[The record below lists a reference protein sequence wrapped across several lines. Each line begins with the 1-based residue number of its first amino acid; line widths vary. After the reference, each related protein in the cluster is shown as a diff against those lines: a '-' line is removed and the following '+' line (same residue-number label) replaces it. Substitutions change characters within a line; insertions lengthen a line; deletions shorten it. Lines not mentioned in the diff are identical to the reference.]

1 MTGDARPNVVVLCLD
16 TVRKDVYDRY
26 ATRLREMAT
35 VRFEGM
41 RALGGWSVPSH
52 AGLLTGSV
60 PSETGVHAH
69 QRRFD
74 PIDAENTWIAP
85 LERQGYESVCVTS
98 NIYASPVFG
107 FDRFF
112 DRTVPISPSR
122 RLPAGMDVQRHISDR
137 STDGMEAYAD
147 FVRQA
152 LAHDHPLRS
161 LCNGVLLKLDD
172 VSRKLPIEKPTDFGG
187 RSIARALEREVTEP
201 DGPVIAFANLMDAHG
216 PHTPFRG
223 LDDSI
228 HGVSADF
235 HSSSFRDSDVNVADG
250 LGEYAADVE
259 RVRQLYAATI
269 DYLDQVVADLVT
281 ALATS
286 DDRESILIVTADHGE
301 NLGYESDGYLMNH
314 MSSLSEGLLHV
325 PFDVITTGDR
335 DIDLAVD
342 GTDTRTGSGERSA
355 SDDTTARPV
364 DVDGLSSHADLG
376 GVIRSLASE
385 DPFDPFAFERERAR
399 AEIVGSG
406 SGIPEG
412 GDESYWDR
420 GQRVVYRD
428 DRKYYRDQLG
438 TEAVYDVSGPP
449 SKQVERPDETVPDGL
464 FESTFG
470 DWVTDDEHDEQA
482 FGEEVDAASRARL
495 EDLGYL

>member
-1 MTGDARPNVVVLCLD
+1 MTGTDRPNIVVLCLD

-26 ATRLREMAT
+26 ATRLRERAA

-52 AGLLTGSV
+52 AGMLTGSV

-74 PIDAENTWIAP
+74 PIDVGDTWIAP
-85 LERQGYESVCVTS
+85 LARRGYESVCVTS

-112 DRTVPISPSR
+112 DRTIPISPSR
-122 RLPAGMDVQRHISDR
+122 RLPAGMDVQQHISER
-137 STDGMEAYAD
+137 STDGVEAYAD
-147 FVRQA
+147 FVREA

-161 LCNGVLLKLDD
+161 LANGVLLKLDD

-187 RSIARALEREVTEP
+187 RAIARTLEREVTEP
-201 DGPVIAFANLMDAHG
+201 DGPVVAFANLMDAHG
-216 PHTPFRG
+216 PHTAFRG

-250 LGEYAADVE
+250 LGEYESDVE
-259 RVRQLYAATI
+259 RVRRLYAATV
-269 DYLDQVVADLVT
+269 DYLDRVVDDLLS
-281 ALATS
+281 ALAAG
-286 DDRESILIVTADHGE
+286 DDRESILLVTADHGE

-325 PFDVITTGDR
+325 PFDVVPTSGR
-335 DIDLAVD
+335 ALELA
-342 GTDTRTGSGERSA
+342 
-355 SDDTTARPV
+355 DDTVRPV
-364 DVDGLSSHADLG
+364 DVNGLSSHADLG
-376 GVIRSLASE
+376 EVVRSLASD
-385 DPFDPFAFERERAR
+385 DPFDPFALERERAR

-420 GQRVVYRD
+420 SQRVVYED
-428 DRKYYRDQLG
+428 ERKYYRDRLG

-449 SKQVERPDETVPDGL
+449 SKQVELPDETVPNGL
-464 FESTFG
+464 FESVFG
-470 DWVTDDEHDEQA
+470 DWVSDHGRDGRAHA
-482 FGEEVDAASRARL
+482 EEVDAASRARL

>member
-1 MTGDARPNVVVLCLD
+1 MNGPPRPNVVVLCLD

-26 ATRLREMAT
+26 AARLREMAT

-41 RALGGWSVPSH
+41 RALAGWSVPSH
-52 AGLLTGSV
+52 AGLLTGSA

-74 PIDAENTWIAP
+74 PIDAADTWIAT
-85 LERQGYESVCVTS
+85 LERQGYESVCVSS

-112 DRTVPISPSR
+112 DRTIPISPSR
-122 RLPAGMDVQRHISDR
+122 RLPAGMDVQRHIADR
-137 STDGMEAYAD
+137 STDGVAAYAA

-172 VSRKLPIEKPTDFGG
+172 LSRKLPIEKPTDFGG
-187 RSIARALEREVTEP
+187 RAIARTLERAVTEP
-201 DGPVIAFANLMDAHG
+201 DGPVLAFANFMDAHG

-228 HGVSADF
+228 HGVPADF
-235 HSSSFRDSDVNVADG
+235 HSSSFRDSDVNAADG
-250 LGEYAADVE
+250 LGEFGAAVE
-259 RVRQLYAATI
+259 RVRRLYAATV
-269 DYLDQVVADLVT
+269 DYLDRVVADLVS
-281 ALATS
+281 ALES
-286 DDRESILIVTADHGE
+286 GDDRESILIVTADHGE
-301 NLGYESDGYLMNH
+301 NLGYESDGTLMNH

-325 PFDVITTGDR
+325 PCDVITTGDR
-335 DIDLAVD
+335 PLEVAVD
-342 GTDTRTGSGERSA
+342 DGTV
-355 SDDTTARPV
+355 PV

-376 GVIRSLASE
+376 SVIRALASE
-385 DPFDPFAFERERAR
+385 EPFDPFAFERERAR

-420 GQRVVYRD
+420 GQRVVYRG

-449 SKQVERPDETVPDGL
+449 SKQAGLPGESVPDGC
-464 FESTFG
+464 FEAAFG
-470 DWVTDDEHDEQA
+470 DWVTAAKRDEA
-482 FGEEVDAASRARL
+482 AIGETIDAASRARL

>member
-1 MTGDARPNVVVLCLD
+1 MTENRRPNIVVLCLD
-16 TVRKDVYDRY
+16 TVRKDVYDRF
-26 ATRLREMAT
+26 ATRLRERAA

-52 AGLLTGSV
+52 AGMLTGTV

-74 PIDAENTWIAP
+74 PIDPEDTWIAP
-85 LERQGYESVCVTS
+85 LEGQGYESVCVTS

-122 RLPAGMDVQRHISDR
+122 RLPEGMDVQEHISDR
-137 STDGMEAYAD
+137 SAEGVEAYAD
-147 FVRQA
+147 FVREA
-152 LAHDHPLRS
+152 LEHDHPLRS
-161 LCNGVLLKLDD
+161 LANGVLLKLDD

-187 RSIARALEREVTEP
+187 RAIARTLEREVAEP
-201 DGPVIAFANLMDAHG
+201 DGPVVAFANVMDAHG
-216 PHTPFRG
+216 PHTAFRG

-235 HSSSFRDSDVNVADG
+235 HSSSFRDSDVNVVDG
-250 LGEYAADVE
+250 LGAYESDIE
-259 RVRQLYAATI
+259 RVRRLYAATV
-269 DYLDQVVADLVT
+269 DYLDRVVTDLLD
-281 ALATS
+281 ALARE

-325 PFDVITTGDR
+325 PFDIVATD
-335 DIDLAVD
+335 DSALELAVD
-342 GTDTRTGSGERSA
+342 
-355 SDDTTARPV
+355 DTTRPV
-364 DVDGLSSHADLG
+364 DVDGLASHADLG
-376 GVIRSLASE
+376 DAVRSLAGE
-385 DPFDPFAFERERAR
+385 EPFDPFALERERAR

-420 GQRVVYRD
+420 GQRVVYED

-438 TEAVYDVSGPP
+438 DEAVYDVSGPP
-449 SKQVERPDETVPDGL
+449 SKQVELPDETVPDGL
-464 FESTFG
+464 FESAFG
-470 DWVTDDEHDEQA
+470 DWITDEERDGRDHA
-482 FGEEVDAASRARL
+482 EEVDAASRARL

>member
-16 TVRKDVYDRY
+16 TVRKDIYDQY

-52 AGLLTGSV
+52 AGMLTGAV
-60 PSETGVHAH
+60 PSETGVHTH

-74 PIDAENTWIAP
+74 PIDVADTWIAP
-85 LERQGYESVCVTS
+85 LSRSGYESVCVSS

-137 STDGMEAYAD
+137 STDGVEAYAD

-161 LCNGVLLKLDD
+161 LANGVLLKLDD
-172 VSRKLPIEKPTDFGG
+172 VSRKLPVEKPTDFGG
-187 RSIARALEREVTEP
+187 RAIARTLEREVTEP
-201 DGPVIAFANLMDAHG
+201 DGPVLAFANLMDAHG

-235 HSSSFRDSDVNVADG
+235 HSSRFRDSDVNAADG
-250 LGEYAADVE
+250 LGEFGADIE
-259 RVRQLYAATI
+259 RVRRLYAATV
-269 DYLDQVVADLVT
+269 DYLDRIVADLVT
-281 ALATS
+281 ELAAG
-286 DDRESILIVTADHGE
+286 DDRDTVVIVTADHGE
-301 NLGYESDGYLMNH
+301 NLGYESDGHLMNH
-314 MSSLSEGLLHV
+314 MSSLSEALLHV
-325 PFDVITTGDR
+325 PFDIITTGDG
-335 DIDLAVD
+335 DLDLAVD
-342 GTDTRTGSGERSA
+342 ETRADEQGAVPGDTSS
-355 SDDTTARPV
+355 PV
-364 DVDGLSSHADLG
+364 AVDGLSSHTDLVD
-376 GVIRSLASE
+376 VIRSLAGE

-420 GQRVVYRD
+420 GQRVVYED

-449 SKQVERPDETVPDGL
+449 SKQVERPDETVPNGL
-464 FESTFG
+464 FESAFG
-470 DWVTDDEHDEQA
+470 DWVTDDDHDERA

>member
-16 TVRKDVYDRY
+16 TVRKDVYDQY

-74 PIDAENTWIAP
+74 PIDAADTWIAP
-85 LERQGYESVCVTS
+85 LSRSGYESVCVSS

-137 STDGMEAYAD
+137 STDGVEAYAD

-152 LAHDHPLRS
+152 LEHDHPLRS
-161 LCNGVLLKLDD
+161 LANGVLLKLDD

-187 RSIARALEREVTEP
+187 RAIARALEREVTEP
-201 DGPVIAFANLMDAHG
+201 DGPVLAFANLMDAHG

-250 LGEYAADVE
+250 LGEYTAAVE
-259 RVRQLYAATI
+259 RVRRLYAATV
-269 DYLDQVVADLVT
+269 DYLDRIVADLVA
-281 ALATS
+281 ALGTG
-286 DDRESILIVTADHGE
+286 DDRESIVIVTADHGE
-301 NLGYESDGYLMNH
+301 NLGYQSDGHLMNH
-314 MSSLSEGLLHV
+314 MSSLSEALLHV
-325 PFDVITTGDR
+325 PFDVIATGER
-335 DIDLAVD
+335 DFDLA
-342 GTDTRTGSGERSA
+342 TDA
-355 SDDTTARPV
+355 TARPV

-376 GVIRSLASE
+376 DVLRSLASE
-385 DPFDPFAFERERAR
+385 GPFDPFAFERERAR

-420 GQRVVYRD
+420 GQRVVYEG

-449 SKQVERPDETVPDGL
+449 SKQVDRPDETVPDGL
-464 FESTFG
+464 FESAFG
-470 DWVTDDEHDEQA
+470 DWVTDDDRDEGA

>member
-1 MTGDARPNVVVLCLD
+1 MTGNRQPNIVVLCLD
-16 TVRKDVYDRY
+16 TVRKDVYDRF
-26 ATRLREMAT
+26 ATRLRERAA

-52 AGLLTGSV
+52 AGLLTGSIA
-60 PSETGVHAH
+60 SETGVHAH

-74 PIDAENTWIAP
+74 RIDAEDTWIAP

-112 DRTVPISPSR
+112 DRTIPISPSR
-122 RLPAGMDVQRHISDR
+122 RLPAGMDVQEHISDR
-137 STDGMEAYAD
+137 STDGVEAYAD
-147 FVRQA
+147 FVREA

-161 LCNGVLLKLDD
+161 LANGVLLKLDD

-187 RSIARALEREVTEP
+187 RAIARTLEREVAEP
-201 DGPVIAFANLMDAHG
+201 DGPVVAFANVMDAHG
-216 PHTPFRG
+216 PHTAFRG
-223 LDDSI
+223 LEESI

-250 LGEYAADVE
+250 LGEYASDVE
-259 RVRQLYAATI
+259 RVRRLYAATV
-269 DYLDQVVADLVT
+269 DYLDRVVTDLLD
-281 ALATS
+281 ALARE

-325 PFDVITTGDR
+325 PFDVVATDDSTLE
-335 DIDLAVD
+335 LAVD
-342 GTDTRTGSGERSA
+342 
-355 SDDTTARPV
+355 DTTRPV
-364 DVDGLSSHADLG
+364 DVDGLASHADLG
-376 GVIRSLASE
+376 DAVRSLAGE
-385 DPFDPFAFERERAR
+385 EPFDPFALERERAR

-420 GQRVVYRD
+420 GQRVVYEG

-438 TEAVYDVSGPP
+438 DEAVYDVSGPP
-449 SKQVERPDETVPDGL
+449 SKQVELPDETVPDGL
-464 FESTFG
+464 FESAFG
-470 DWVTDDEHDEQA
+470 DWVTD
-482 FGEEVDAASRARL
+482 EERDGQDHAEAVDAASRARL

>member
-1 MTGDARPNVVVLCLD
+1 MTDGDRPNVVVLCLD

-26 ATRLREMAT
+26 APRLRELAA
-35 VRFEGM
+35 VRFDGM
-41 RALGGWSVPSH
+41 RALAGWSVPSH
-52 AGLLTGSV
+52 AGMLTGSV

-69 QRRFD
+69 QRQFD
-74 PIDAENTWIAP
+74 PIDVDDTWIAP
-85 LERQGYESVCVTS
+85 VSRAGYESVCVTS

-122 RLPAGMDVQRHISDR
+122 RLPAGMDVQQHISDR
-137 STDGMEAYAD
+137 STTGLEAYAD

-187 RSIARALEREVTEP
+187 RAIARTLEREVTEP
-201 DGPVIAFANLMDAHG
+201 DGPVLAFANVMDAHG

-235 HSSSFRDSDVNVADG
+235 HSSSFRDSDVNAADG
-250 LGEYAADVE
+250 LGEFESDVE
-259 RVRQLYAATI
+259 RVRGLYAATV
-269 DYLDQVVADLVT
+269 DYLDRVIADLVT
-281 ALATS
+281 ALATG

-325 PFDVITTGDR
+325 PFDVIATGGGV
-335 DIDLAVD
+335 LES
-342 GTDTRTGSGERSA
+342 GTEG
-355 SDDTTARPV
+355 PV

-376 GVIRSLASE
+376 GVIRSLAGE
-385 DPFDPFAFERERAR
+385 DPFDPFAFEREDAR

-412 GDESYWDR
+412 GDESYWNR
-420 GQRVVYRD
+420 GQRVVYRG

-449 SKQVERPDETVPDGL
+449 SKQIERPEETVPEGL
-464 FESTFG
+464 FESAFG
-470 DWVTDDEHDEQA
+470 DWVTDGDHDERA
-482 FGEEVDAASRARL
+482 FAEDVDAASRARL

>member
-26 ATRLREMAT
+26 AARLREMAT

-41 RALGGWSVPSH
+41 RALAGWSVPSH

-74 PIDAENTWIAP
+74 PIDAADTWIAA
-85 LERQGYESVCVTS
+85 LERQGYESVCVSS

-122 RLPAGMDVQRHISDR
+122 RLPAGMDVQRHIADR
-137 STDGMEAYAD
+137 STDGVEAYAG

-161 LCNGVLLKLDD
+161 LANGVLLKLDD
-172 VSRKLPIEKPTDFGG
+172 LSRRLPVEKPTDFGG
-187 RSIARALEREVTEP
+187 RAIARTLERAVTEP
-201 DGPVIAFANLMDAHG
+201 DGPVLAFANFMDAHG

-235 HSSSFRDSDVNVADG
+235 HSSSFRDSDVNAADG
-250 LGEYAADVE
+250 LGEFGAAVE
-259 RVRQLYAATI
+259 RVRRLYAATV
-269 DYLDQVVADLVT
+269 DYLDRVVADLVS
-281 ALATS
+281 ALES
-286 DDRESILIVTADHGE
+286 GDDRESILIVTADHGE

-325 PFDVITTGDR
+325 PCDIIATGDR
-335 DIDLAVD
+335 PLDLAVD
-342 GTDTRTGSGERSA
+342 ETRADDRSA
-355 SDDTTARPV
+355 VPGDTARPV

-376 GVIRSLASE
+376 SVIRALASTE
-385 DPFDPFAFERERAR
+385 PFDPFAFERERAR

-412 GDESYWDR
+412 SDESYWDR
-420 GQRVVYRD
+420 GQRVVYRG

-449 SKQVERPDETVPDGL
+449 SKQAERPDETVPDGL
-464 FESTFG
+464 FASAFG
-470 DWVTDDEHDEQA
+470 DWVTDGDHDERA
-482 FGEEVDAASRARL
+482 FGEAVDAASRARL

>member
-1 MTGDARPNVVVLCLD
+1 MTGNRRPNIVVLCLD
-16 TVRKDVYDRY
+16 TVRKDVYDRF
-26 ATRLREMAT
+26 ATRLRERAA

-60 PSETGVHAH
+60 ASETGVHAH

-74 PIDAENTWIAP
+74 PIDAEDTWLTP

-112 DRTVPISPSR
+112 DRTIPISPSR
-122 RLPAGMDVQRHISDR
+122 RLPEGMDVQEHISDR
-137 STDGMEAYAD
+137 STDGVAAYAD
-147 FVRQA
+147 FVREA
-152 LAHDHPLRS
+152 LEHDHPLRS
-161 LCNGVLLKLDD
+161 LANGVLLKLDD

-187 RSIARALEREVTEP
+187 RAIARTLEREVAEP
-201 DGPVIAFANLMDAHG
+201 DGPVVAFANVMDAHG
-216 PHTPFRG
+216 PHTAFRG

-228 HGVSADF
+228 HGVSSDF

-250 LGEYAADVE
+250 LGEYESDVE
-259 RVRQLYAATI
+259 RVRRLYAATV
-269 DYLDQVVADLVT
+269 DYLDRVVTDLLD
-281 ALATS
+281 ALARE

-325 PFDVITTGDR
+325 PFDVVATDDGALE
-335 DIDLAVD
+335 LAVD
-342 GTDTRTGSGERSA
+342 DTS
-355 SDDTTARPV
+355 RPV
-364 DVDGLSSHADLG
+364 DVGGLASHADLG
-376 GVIRSLASE
+376 DAVRSLAGE
-385 DPFDPFAFERERAR
+385 EPFDPFALERERAR

-420 GQRVVYRD
+420 GQRVVYEG

-438 TEAVYDVSGPP
+438 AEAVYDVSGPP

-464 FESTFG
+464 FESAFG
-470 DWVTDDEHDEQA
+470 DWVTDEDADGRDHAE
-482 FGEEVDAASRARL
+482 GVDAASRARL

>member
-1 MTGDARPNVVVLCLD
+1 MTGTRRPNIVVLCLD

-26 ATRLREMAT
+26 ATRLRERAA

-52 AGLLTGSV
+52 AGMLTGSV

-74 PIDAENTWIAP
+74 PIDREDTWIAP
-85 LERQGYESVCVTS
+85 LERRGYESVCVTS

-112 DRTVPISPSR
+112 DRTIPISPSR
-122 RLPAGMDVQRHISDR
+122 RLPEGMDVQEHISDR
-137 STDGMEAYAD
+137 STDGVEAYAD
-147 FVRQA
+147 FVREA

-161 LCNGVLLKLDD
+161 LANGVLLKLDD

-187 RSIARALEREVTEP
+187 RAIARTLEREVAEP
-201 DGPVIAFANLMDAHG
+201 DGPVVAFANAMDAHG
-216 PHTPFRG
+216 PHTAFRG
-223 LDDSI
+223 LDESI

-250 LGEYAADVE
+250 LGAYESDVE
-259 RVRQLYAATI
+259 RVRRLYAATV
-269 DYLDQVVADLVT
+269 DYLDRVVTDLLD
-281 ALATS
+281 ALAQE

-325 PFDVITTGDR
+325 PFDIVATD
-335 DIDLAVD
+335 DSALELPAD
-342 GTDTRTGSGERSA
+342 GTDDDDRTA
-355 SDDTTARPV
+355 TADARPV
-364 DVDGLSSHADLG
+364 DVDGLTSHADLG
-376 GVIRSLASE
+376 DVVQSFASE
-385 DPFDPFAFERERAR
+385 GPFDPFALERERAR

-420 GQRVVYRD
+420 GQRVVYEGE
-428 DRKYYRDQLG
+428 RKYYRDQLG
-438 TEAVYDVSGPP
+438 AEAVYDVSGPP

-470 DWVTDDEHDEQA
+470 DWITDDETDGRAHA
-482 FGEEVDAASRARL
+482 EEVDAASRARL

>member
-1 MTGDARPNVVVLCLD
+1 MSGNTSPNVVVLCLD

-52 AGLLTGSV
+52 AGMLTGSV

-74 PIDAENTWIAP
+74 PIDAEDTWIAP

-122 RLPAGMDVQRHISDR
+122 RLPAGMDVQEHISDR
-137 STDGMEAYAD
+137 STDGAEAYAD
-147 FVRQA
+147 FVREA

-161 LCNGVLLKLDD
+161 LANGVLLKLDD
-172 VSRKLPIEKPTDFGG
+172 VSRKLPLEKPTDFGG
-187 RSIARALEREVTEP
+187 RAIARALEREVTEP
-201 DGPVIAFANLMDAHG
+201 DGPVVAFANLMDAHG

-235 HSSSFRDSDVNVADG
+235 HSSSFRDSDVNAADG
-250 LGEYAADVE
+250 LGEFESDVE
-259 RVRQLYAATI
+259 RVRGLYAATV
-269 DYLDQVVADLVT
+269 DYLDRIVADLVT
-281 ALATS
+281 ALAAG
-286 DDRESILIVTADHGE
+286 DDRESIVIVTADHGE

-314 MSSLSEGLLHV
+314 MSSLSEALLHV
-325 PFDVITTGDR
+325 PFDVIATGDR
-335 DIDLAVD
+335 DLDLAVD
-342 GTDTRTGSGERSA
+342 DTRSDERGAVASG
-355 SDDTTARPV
+355 TARPV

-376 GVIRSLASE
+376 DVIRSLADE
-385 DPFDPFAFERERAR
+385 EPFDPFAFERERAR

-412 GDESYWDR
+412 EDESYWDR
-420 GQRVVYRD
+420 GQRVVYED
-428 DRKYYRDQLG
+428 ERKYYRDQLG

-449 SKQVERPDETVPDGL
+449 SKQVELPDETVPDGL
-464 FESTFG
+464 FESAFG
-470 DWVTDDEHDEQA
+470 DWVTDDEHDEAA
-482 FGEEVDAASRARL
+482 FAEEVDAASRARL

>member
-1 MTGDARPNVVVLCLD
+1 MTGADRPNVVVVCLD

-26 ATRLREMAT
+26 ATGLRERAA

-74 PIDAENTWIAP
+74 PIDVEDTWIAP
-85 LERQGYESVCVTS
+85 LARQGYESVCVTA

-112 DRTVPISPSR
+112 DRTIPVSPSR

-137 STDGMEAYAD
+137 STEGMGAYAD

-152 LAHDHPLRS
+152 LDHEHPLRS

-187 RSIARALEREVTEP
+187 RAIARSLEREITER
-201 DGPVIAFANLMDAHG
+201 DGPVLAFANFMDAHG

-250 LGEYAADVE
+250 LGEFGPDVE
-259 RVRQLYAATI
+259 RVRRLYAATVE
-269 DYLDQVVADLVT
+269 YLDRIVADLVT
-281 ALATS
+281 ALER

-301 NLGYESDGYLMNH
+301 NLGYESDGHLMNH

-325 PFDVITTGDR
+325 PFDVVTTGDR
-335 DIDLAVD
+335 ALELAVD
-342 GTDTRTGSGERSA
+342 DTGADGA
-355 SDDTTARPV
+355 ARPV

-376 GVIRSLASE
+376 DVIRSLANE
-385 DPFDPFAFERERAR
+385 DPFDPFSFERERAR

-420 GQRVVYRD
+420 GQRVVYEGE
-428 DRKYYRDQLG
+428 RKYYRDQLG

-449 SKQVERPDETVPDGL
+449 SKQVERPDETVPDGV
-464 FESTFG
+464 FESAFG
-470 DWVTDDEHDEQA
+470 DWITD
-482 FGEEVDAASRARL
+482 GERTDAAEVDQASRARL

>member
-1 MTGDARPNVVVLCLD
+1 MTETQRPNIVVLCLD

-26 ATRLREMAT
+26 ATRLRERAA

-52 AGLLTGSV
+52 AGMLTGSV

-74 PIDAENTWIAP
+74 PIDREDTWIAP

-112 DRTVPISPSR
+112 DRTIPISPSR
-122 RLPAGMDVQRHISDR
+122 RLPEGMDVQEHISDR
-137 STDGMEAYAD
+137 STDGVEAYAD
-147 FVRQA
+147 FVREA
-152 LAHDHPLRS
+152 LAHDYPLRS
-161 LCNGVLLKLDD
+161 LANGVLLKLDD

-187 RSIARALEREVTEP
+187 RAIARTLEREVTES
-201 DGPVIAFANLMDAHG
+201 DGPVVAFANLMDAHG
-216 PHTPFRG
+216 PHTAFRG

-228 HGVSADF
+228 HGVSSDF

-250 LGEYAADVE
+250 LGEYESDVE
-259 RVRQLYAATI
+259 RVRRLYAATV
-269 DYLDQVVADLVT
+269 DYLDRVVDDLLS
-281 ALATS
+281 ALAAG
-286 DDRESILIVTADHGE
+286 DDRESILLVTADHGE
-301 NLGYESDGYLMNH
+301 NLGYESEGYLMNH

-325 PFDVITTGDR
+325 PFDVVPTSDR
-335 DIDLAVD
+335 ALELAVD
-342 GTDTRTGSGERSA
+342 DIDAATGADERSA
-355 SDDTTARPV
+355 TADGATGPV
-364 DVDGLSSHADLG
+364 DVTGLSSHADLG
-376 GVIRSLASE
+376 DLVRSIASD
-385 DPFDPFAFERERAR
+385 DPFDPFALERERAR

-420 GQRVVYRD
+420 GQRVVYEGE
-428 DRKYYRDQLG
+428 RKYYRDQLG
-438 TEAVYDVSGPP
+438 AEAVYDVSGPP
-449 SKQVERPDETVPDGL
+449 SKGVELPDETVPDGL
-464 FESTFG
+464 FESAFG
-470 DWVTDDEHDEQA
+470 DWVADDERDGRGHA
-482 FGEEVDAASRARL
+482 EEVDAASRARL

>member
-1 MTGDARPNVVVLCLD
+1 MTGADRPDRPNIVVVCLD

-26 ATRLREMAT
+26 ATRLRELAS

-41 RALGGWSVPSH
+41 RALAGWSVPSH

-74 PIDAENTWIAP
+74 PIDVADTWIAP
-85 LERQGYESVCVTS
+85 LSRAGYESVCVTS

-112 DRTVPISPSR
+112 DRTVSVSPSR

-137 STDGMEAYAD
+137 STEGMEAYAD
-147 FVRQA
+147 FIRQA
-152 LAHDHPLRS
+152 LDHDYPLQS
-161 LCNGVLLKLDD
+161 LANGVLLKLDD

-187 RSIARALEREVTEP
+187 RSITRALEREVTES
-201 DGPVIAFANLMDAHG
+201 DGPVLAFANLMDAHG

-228 HGVSADF
+228 HGVSAAF
-235 HSSSFRDSDVNVADG
+235 HSSSFRDSDVNAADG
-250 LGEYAADVE
+250 LGEFEPSVE
-259 RVRQLYAATI
+259 RVRRLYAATV
-269 DYLDQVVADLVT
+269 DYLDRLVADLVR
-281 ALATS
+281 ALETG

-301 NLGYESDGYLMNH
+301 NLGYESDGFLMNH

-325 PFDVITTGDR
+325 PFDVVPT
-335 DIDLAVD
+335 
-342 GTDTRTGSGERSA
+342 SGRALEVA
-355 SDDTTARPV
+355 EETPV

-376 GVIRSLASE
+376 GVIRALASE
-385 DPFDPFAFERERAR
+385 EPFDPFAFERERAR

-420 GQRVVYRD
+420 GQRVIYRG

-449 SKQVERPDETVPDGL
+449 SKQVERPDEMVPDGL
-464 FESTFG
+464 FESAFG
-470 DWVTDDEHDEQA
+470 EWVTGDEHDEGA
-482 FGEEVDAASRARL
+482 FAEEVDAASRARL

>member
-1 MTGDARPNVVVLCLD
+1 MTGRDRPNVVVLCLD

-26 ATRLREMAT
+26 ATRLRELAA

-41 RALGGWSVPSH
+41 RALAGWSVPSH
-52 AGLLTGSV
+52 AGMLTGSV
-60 PSETGVHAH
+60 PSETGVHAR

-74 PIDAENTWIAP
+74 PIDVDDTWIAP
-85 LERQGYESVCVTS
+85 LSRAGYESVCVTS

-122 RLPAGMDVQRHISDR
+122 RLPAGMDVQQHISDR
-137 STDGMEAYAD
+137 STDGVEAYAD

-152 LAHDHPLRS
+152 LAHEHPLQS

-187 RSIARALEREVTEP
+187 RAIARTLEREVTEP
-201 DGPVIAFANLMDAHG
+201 DGPVLAFANFMDAHG

-228 HGVSADF
+228 HGVSAGF
-235 HSSSFRDSDVNVADG
+235 HSSSFRDSDVNAAEG
-250 LGEYAADVE
+250 LGEFESDVE
-259 RVRQLYAATI
+259 RVRGLYAATV
-269 DYLDQVVADLVT
+269 DYLDRVVADLVT
-281 ALATS
+281 ALAAG

-325 PFDVITTGDR
+325 PFDVVATGDGVLEPGNR
-335 DIDLAVD
+335 
-342 GTDTRTGSGERSA
+342 G
-355 SDDTTARPV
+355 PV
-364 DVDGLSSHADLG
+364 DVNGLSSHADLG
-376 GVIRSLASE
+376 DVIRSLASG

-420 GQRVVYRD
+420 GQRVVYRR
-428 DRKYYRDQLG
+428 DRKYYRDRLG

-449 SKQVERPDETVPDGL
+449 SKQTERPEETVPEGL
-464 FESTFG
+464 FESAFG
-470 DWVTDDEHDEQA
+470 EWVTDDDHGERA
-482 FGEEVDAASRARL
+482 FAENVDAASRARL

>member
-1 MTGDARPNVVVLCLD
+1 MSGTTRPNVVVLCLD

-35 VRFEGM
+35 IRFEGM
-41 RALGGWSVPSH
+41 RALAGWSVPSH

-74 PIDAENTWIAP
+74 PIDAADTWIAA
-85 LERQGYESVCVTS
+85 LERQGYESVCVSS

-122 RLPAGMDVQRHISDR
+122 RLPAGMDVQRHIADR
-137 STDGMEAYAD
+137 STDGVEAYAA

-187 RSIARALEREVTEP
+187 RAIARTLERSVTEP
-201 DGPVIAFANLMDAHG
+201 DGPVLAFANVMDAHG

-235 HSSSFRDSDVNVADG
+235 HSSSFRDSDVNAADG
-250 LGEYAADVE
+250 LGEFGAAGE
-259 RVRQLYAATI
+259 RVRRLYAATV
-269 DYLDQVVADLVT
+269 DYLDRVVADLVS
-281 ALATS
+281 ALERG
-286 DDRESILIVTADHGE
+286 DDRESILVVTADHGE

-325 PFDVITTGDR
+325 PCDVITTGGHT
-335 DIDLAVD
+335 LEFAVD
-342 GTDTRTGSGERSA
+342 DAPPAQRGAVADGTV
-355 SDDTTARPV
+355 PV

-376 GVIRSLASE
+376 SVIRALASE
-385 DPFDPFAFERERAR
+385 EPFDPFAFERERAR

-420 GQRVVYRD
+420 GQRVVYRGAW
-428 DRKYYRDQLG
+428 KYSRDQLG

-449 SKQVERPDETVPDGL
+449 SKQAERPDEMVPDGC
-464 FESTFG
+464 FESAFG
-470 DWVTDDEHDEQA
+470 DWVTAAERDETA
-482 FGEEVDAASRARL
+482 GGGTVDAASRARL